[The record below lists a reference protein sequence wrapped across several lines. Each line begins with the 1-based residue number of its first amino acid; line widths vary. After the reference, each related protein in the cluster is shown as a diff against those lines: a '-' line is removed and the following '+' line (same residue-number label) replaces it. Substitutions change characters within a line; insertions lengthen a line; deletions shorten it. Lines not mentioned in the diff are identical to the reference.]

1 MKYCRSK
8 CYILGERERES
19 IEVKVNGIHG
29 VVGRVGGSVVVVMRA
44 CCDGE
49 SVFWWSAQLK

>member
-1 MKYCRSK
+1 MKDCQSK
-8 CYILGERERES
+8 WYILGEREGS
-19 IEVKVNGIHG
+19 IEVKVNRIDG

>member
-1 MKYCRSK
+1 MENCRSK
-8 CYILGERERES
+8 WYILGEREGS
-19 IEVKVNGIHG
+19 IEVKVNRIDG